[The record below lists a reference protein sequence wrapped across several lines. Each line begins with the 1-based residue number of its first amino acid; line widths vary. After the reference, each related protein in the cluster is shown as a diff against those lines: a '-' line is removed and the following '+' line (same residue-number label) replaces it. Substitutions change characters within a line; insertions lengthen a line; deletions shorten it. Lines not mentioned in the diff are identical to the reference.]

1 VATRTVTV
9 TPGSRLGA
17 SKKYRVTVTTGVKSN
32 AGVALDQDAST
43 PGNQPKKWTF
53 TTGST

>member
-17 SKKYRVTVTTGVKSN
+17 SKKYSVTVTTGVKGN